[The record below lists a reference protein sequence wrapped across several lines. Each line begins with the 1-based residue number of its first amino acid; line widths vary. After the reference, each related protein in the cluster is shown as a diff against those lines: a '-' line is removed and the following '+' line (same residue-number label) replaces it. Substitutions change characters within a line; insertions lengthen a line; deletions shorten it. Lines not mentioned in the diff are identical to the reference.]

1 MKKVILSLGLLAGVA
16 TAAQAQEVRF
26 GLKGGVNY
34 STITSKDDSD
44 AESKIGL
51 LGGVFAN
58 FGLSDLISI
67 QPEVLY
73 SQKGAQMK
81 DMSDVKVKL
90 NYIDVPVLVKVNAG
104 GLFFEGG
111 PQVGFLTTAKVT
123 NGSQSEDFK
132 ENVKS
137 VDFGYAVGLGYQ
149 AESGPMIGLRY
160 NGGISDI
167 NKNNN
172 NDSDKSR
179 NSAFQLYVGFAF
191 GGK

>member
-34 STITSKDDSD
+34 STLATKNDEG

-51 LGGVFAN
+51 LGGAFAN
-58 FGLSDLISI
+58 LGLSDLISV

-73 SQKGAQMK
+73 SQKGAQLK
-81 DMSDVKVKL
+81 DMSDVKIKL

-111 PQVGFLTTAKVT
+111 PQVGFLASAKVT
-123 NGSQSEDFK
+123 NGSQSEDLK
-132 ENVKS
+132 ENLKS

-160 NGGISDI
+160 NGGITDI
-167 NKNNN
+167 NKNNSN
-172 NDSDKSR
+172 NDDKTR

>member
-16 TAAQAQEVRF
+16 TAANAQEVRF

-34 STITSKDDSD
+34 STITTDDND
-44 AESKIGL
+44 EDIESKIGL
-51 LGGVFAN
+51 LGGAFAN

-73 SQKGAQMK
+73 SQKGAQSESMNDAK
-81 DMSDVKVKL
+81 FKL

-111 PQVGFLTTAKVT
+111 PQVGFLAGAKITDGTTSVDVKD
-123 NGSQSEDFK
+123 NF
-132 ENVKS
+132 KS

-160 NGGISDI
+160 NGGITNISKETSD
-167 NKNNN
+167 
-172 NDSDKSR
+172 NDKTR

-191 GGK
+191 GGR